1 MKGPAVTIVW
11 TGRLAF
17 AKIGAL
23 TVEWAAHLGG
33 RIPTT
38 SNFRTGPGGR
48 VISNDWSGVDG
59 MARVRMNSDAFPGLV
74 PEWDSLVQ
82 SLSANPSL
90 GPEWTRLIAASHGVR
105 DRVEVVTWRDAA
117 GVHTLIPYFTA
128 RATRFGV
135 PVSCLELVSN
145 LVSYHNRLLSRGNP
159 REQVARFLDATRGT
173 PWTVFRMQGLVE
185 DSETHRAL
193 RDVARTRG
201 YPALEVPGERSPFLR
216 IAGTWDEYLQTRPRK
231 FRYKVRQ
238 RAALVEREDVEL
250 RWYEGVDHVEELL
263 QTMVAIEKKSWKS
276 EAAVAIGANEIEL
289 AYHRLLL
296 RFLATSGALSA
307 NVLFIGGV
315 PAAYN
320 LCCVDRGW
328 HGQLKT
334 SYDEAFRDLSPGGVV
349 VDAAIKRAF
358 DQGAAEFDYLGDDDS
373 YKRQWTTDVRPH
385 VSVEIYN
392 ARSLRGIVLGR
403 LKQWAERRRR
413 ASEKPPAA

>member
-1 MKGPAVTIVW
+1 M
-11 TGRLAF
+11 
-17 AKIGAL
+17 
-23 TVEWAAHLGG
+23 
-33 RIPTT
+33 
-38 SNFRTGPGGR
+38 
-48 VISNDWSGVDG
+48 ISNDWSGVDG
-59 MARVRMNSDAFPGLV
+59 MARVRMNSETFQALV
-74 PEWDSLVQ
+74 PAWNELVQ

-90 GPEWTRLIAASHGVR
+90 GPEWTQLIASSHGVR
-105 DRVEVVTWRDAA
+105 DRVEIVTWRDAT

-128 RATRFGV
+128 PATRFGV

-145 LVSYHNRLLSRGNP
+145 LVSYHNRLLSRENP
-159 REQVARFLDATRGT
+159 REQLARFLEATRGT
-173 PWTVFRMQGLVE
+173 AWTVFRMQGLVE
-185 DSETHRAL
+185 NSETHRAL
-193 RDVARTRG
+193 LDVARTGG

-238 RAALVEREDVEL
+238 RAALLERGDVEL
-250 RWYEGVDHVEELL
+250 RWYERVDHVEELL
-263 QTMVAIEKKSWKS
+263 ETMVAIEKKSWKS
-276 EAAVAIGANEIEL
+276 EAAVAIGGNETEL

-320 LCCVDRGW
+320 FCCVDRGW

-334 SYDEAFRDLSPGGVV
+334 SYDDAFRDLSPGGVV

-358 DQGAAEFDYLGDDDS
+358 DLGAAEFDYLGDDDS

-392 ARSLRGIVLGR
+392 SGSFRGSVLGR
-403 LKQWAERRRR
+403 LKQWVERRR
-413 ASEKPPAA
+413 ASQKPPAA